1 MDNISHLPRMR
12 FFNFQVSGLLSLLDN
27 PRKFLRVSLPI
38 ALTCTAE
45 RMMKVRR
52 KGIMVERKE
61 RRKKGR
67 ESVSDTVIE
76 ILCSTS
82 MEMVCTYVYNGVYNV
97 GALIQCKGEKIA

>member
-1 MDNISHLPRMR
+1 MYRGCISRDNISHLPRMT
-12 FFNFQVSGLLSLLDN
+12 SECPGCYLYWIT
-27 PRKFLRVSLPI
+27 PEKFMRVSLPI
-38 ALTCTAE
+38 SLTCTAE

-82 MEMVCTYVYNGVYNV
+82 MEMVC
-97 GALIQCKGEKIA
+97 I

>member
-1 MDNISHLPRMR
+1 MDNISYLPRMR

-27 PRKFLRVSLPI
+27 PKKFMCVSLPI
-38 ALTCTAE
+38 SLTCKAE
-45 RMMKVRR
+45 KMMKVRR

-67 ESVSDTVIE
+67 ELVSDTVIE

-82 MEMVCTYVYNGVYNV
+82 MEMVCMY
-97 GALIQCKGEKIA
+97 IM

>member
-12 FFNFQVSGLLSLLDN
+12 FFNFQVSRLLSFWITQE
-27 PRKFLRVSLPI
+27 KFLRVSLPI
-38 ALTCTAE
+38 SLTCKAE
-45 RMMKVRR
+45 RMMKVR
-52 KGIMVERKE
+52 KEGIMVERKE

-82 MEMVCTYVYNGVYNV
+82 MEMVCIYVYNV
-97 GALIQCKGEKIA
+97 GALIQCKGEKIAG

>member
-1 MDNISHLPRMR
+1 MDNISNLPRMR
-12 FFNFQVSGLLSLLDN
+12 FFNFQVSGLLSFWITQE
-27 PRKFLRVSLPI
+27 KFLRVSLPI
-38 ALTCTAE
+38 SLICKTE

-82 MEMVCTYVYNGVYNV
+82 MEMGVYMY
-97 GALIQCKGEKIA
+97 IM